1 MFGRVTMMKFGYMGV
16 RYKETPL
23 AVRELVSFTDTKKTE
38 LFDKM
43 QRIGVKQC
51 MVLSTCNRS
60 EIFFFYNGEI
70 VTDQVYRCYEEC
82 FPGTDIR
89 PCLQGSG
96 GREALVYLFRVAA
109 GLESLVLGEDQIL
122 GQVVESLE
130 FSQLMGMAGKEL
142 NKVVR
147 DAIRCAKRIKEE
159 YRISEQPLSVSY
171 VGVRRL
177 AEVMGAGRS
186 FAGHRV
192 LVIGSGRTAELA
204 LVYLRE
210 YGPDRIYVCSRT
222 MRRAGRLREQF
233 PELVVIP
240 YEERY
245 RFLPECDVVLSAT
258 ASPHLVV
265 VREEYERQAASG
277 EGIPR
282 YFLDLAAPRD
292 IDRRLEDLPEVRMID
307 LDSLQEIT
315 EQNRRE
321 RERLAGESVTLI
333 RQAVAETEEWF
344 HISRMDGTI
353 ESLQKRCR
361 DIVEDSCAYLDRKL
375 DLGGRERKIV
385 KKVLNASLQ
394 RLLREP
400 IQELKQLDREEEQE
414 EYREMI
420 QRLFATEGDGNA

>member
-1 MFGRVTMMKFGYMGV
+1 MMEFGYMGV

-70 VTDQVYRCYEEC
+70 SMDLVYGCYAGC
-82 FPGTDIR
+82 FPRAGIR
-89 PCLQGSG
+89 SYLQERQ
-96 GREALVYLFRVAA
+96 GRDALAYLFRIAA

-122 GQVVESLE
+122 GQVAEALE
-130 FSQLMGMAGKEL
+130 FSQIMGMAGKEL
-142 NKVVR
+142 NKVAR
-147 DAIRCAKRIKEE
+147 DAIHCAKRIKEE

-177 AEVMGAGRS
+177 AEVMEAGRS
-186 FAGHRV
+186 FAGRRV

-210 YGPDRIYVCSRT
+210 YGPERIYVCSRT
-222 MRRAGRLREQF
+222 MRRAGKLREHF

-240 YEERY
+240 YEDRY
-245 RFLPECDVVLSAT
+245 QFLSECDVILSAT

-265 VREEYERQAASG
+265 VREEYERQVRTEKG
-277 EGIPR
+277 NTR

-292 IDRRLEDLPEVRMID
+292 IDRRLGELPEVTMID

-321 RERLAGESVTLI
+321 RERLAEESGALI
-333 RQAVAETEEWF
+333 RDAVAETEEWF

-375 DLGGRERKIV
+375 DLGGREQRIV

-394 RLLREP
+394 RLLRDP
-400 IQELKQLDREEEQE
+400 IQELKQLDSEEEQE
-414 EYREMI
+414 GYREMI
-420 QRLFATEGDGNA
+420 QRLFATGRDGDA